1 LQVRAATKVDPET
14 SLDVALGLSSYQ
26 SLQVKNYISGSLL
39 LAGGLALIFA
49 GTAESSGL
57 VSLGNNVG
65 AASELFGYSALVI
78 NVLVGFFS
86 DPSSNW
92 LSARLFEW
100 DVEGYRKKA
109 ITCGV

>member
-1 LQVRAATKVDPET
+1 VRAATKVDPET

-26 SLQVKNYISGSLL
+26 ALQVKNYISGSLM

-57 VSLGNNVG
+57 VSLGNVG
-65 AASELFGYSALVI
+65 AGSELFGYSALVI

-86 DPSSNW
+86 DQSSNW